1 MKIRHLIAATALIG
15 IALACGGEP
24 EPPSE
29 GKDAK
34 ALCKAFLSEEA
45 GDADTTTDLAVA
57 AASVETDWG
66 RTMQADLMVGDGP
79 TDAVQ
84 KAFVGKIKE
93 TKASDGSLDCA
104 LIEGFW
110 GMDFD

>member
-1 MKIRHLIAATALIG
+1 MKIRHIIAATAIAG

-45 GDADTTTDLAVA
+45 GDADSTTDAAVA
-57 AASVETDWG
+57 AATVETDWG
-66 RTMQADLMVGDGP
+66 KSMQTDLQAGDGP
-79 TDAVQ
+79 TEAVQ
-84 KAFVGKIKE
+84 KAFVAKIKE
-93 TKASDGSLDCA
+93 TKASEGSLDCS

-110 GMDFD
+110 GMELE